1 MSALAASSVDF
12 RGLLSNMSTGLRHL
26 RLSLMYDDWVC
37 DIAKANAAHIECLQ
51 LDWSELILKIF
62 ELHFPRLKRIKF
74 EAGFFWA
81 VPQIIEPF
89 VRRHAHQLEA
99 LSLGDVP
106 SSTLEMVLSGTFPKL
121 RKLDLSCEKD
131 NQPLLLRVVTSLP
144 PTVTHIA
151 FELHSRSPYA
161 LDLIRAA
168 GARLYRLTLNGDDMD
183 PGEFEAA
190 LRPCIRLR
198 AVEMK
203 AVLCLAA
210 AKAGCPIRSVS
221 NCPKL
226 ALLPSLHQAVTRGL
240 LTHADQL
247 SSSLPQLR
255 ILGTRIQH
263 TCDGTAAPPTPS
275 CCTALGLAHYHVDR

>member
-1 MSALAASSVDF
+1 MA
-12 RGLLSNMSTGLRHL
+12 
-26 RLSLMYDDWVC
+26 
-37 DIAKANAAHIECLQ
+37 
-51 LDWSELILKIF
+51 
-62 ELHFPRLKRIKF
+62 
-74 EAGFFWA
+74 
-81 VPQIIEPF
+81 
-89 VRRHAHQLEA
+89 
-99 LSLGDVP
+99 P
-106 SSTLEMVLSGTFPKL
+106 SPKL

-221 NCPKL
+221 NCLKIDAL

-263 TCDGTAAPPTPS
+263 TCDAVQLLRRLLHVAPRLDSLTITLTDEWHPDHIAVLHEMCAVAS
-275 CCTALGLAHYHVDR
+275 CKLSELVLHVQARASFVQTLRPHFRTYRWLGVTIRTGNG